1 MARSEGAGMTPHV
14 TVHELPGRI
23 VAVYC
28 GHCAGTLR
36 LALPVPVAEL
46 MEAAQAFATRH
57 AQCKAQDRPSGPF

>member
-1 MARSEGAGMTPHV
+1 MTAHV

-46 MEAAQAFATRH
+46 LDASQAFATRH
-57 AQCKAQDRPSGPF
+57 AACKAQDRPSGPF

>member
-1 MARSEGAGMTPHV
+1 MTPHV

-46 MEAAQAFATRH
+46 MEASQAFTARH
-57 AQCKAQDRPSGPF
+57 AQSKAQDRPSGPF

>member
-1 MARSEGAGMTPHV
+1 MTPHV

-57 AQCKAQDRPSGPF
+57 AQCEPHDRPSGPF